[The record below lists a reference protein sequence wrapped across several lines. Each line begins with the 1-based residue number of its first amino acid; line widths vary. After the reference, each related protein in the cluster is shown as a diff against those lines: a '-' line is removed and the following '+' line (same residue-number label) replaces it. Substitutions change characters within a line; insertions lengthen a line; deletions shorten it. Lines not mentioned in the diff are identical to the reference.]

1 MENQCVI
8 SITGKERINM
18 THEEDWRNIAFPYAD
33 WVFDIH
39 NILNKLDIIH
49 YADRHENII
58 HILHVPQE
66 LFDHIISHTYPRE
79 LGFFVHRTEK
89 LYYRGFYTG
98 EIEPVGVSSS
108 RTTFCIKKPDNP
120 NIDLRHPVITLKRT

>member
-1 MENQCVI
+1 MIYEEN
-8 SITGKERINM
+8 
-18 THEEDWRNIAFPYAD
+18 WRNIDFPYAD

-49 YADRHENII
+49 CADLCENII

-66 LFDHIISHTYPRE
+66 LFDRIIAYTYPRG
-79 LGFFVHRTEK
+79 LGFFVYKTQK
-89 LYYRGFYTG
+89 LYYTG
-98 EIEPVGVSSS
+98 YFTGKIRPVGCSDVK
-108 RTTFCIKKPDNP
+108 TTFCIKEPDNP